1 MLDLSI
7 EGGSVMLWGILGH
20 VVFSNN
26 LYLVMKQLYLKTLVG
41 LSMKILRLIFYVFSQ
56 LTPTQLNTYRR

>member
-41 LSMKILRLIFYVFSQ
+41 LSMKILRLIFYVFKI
-56 LTPTQLNTYRR
+56 R